1 MRVFKFGGASL
12 KDAAGVRNVSAVL
25 GRFEHDDL
33 VIVVSAMGKTTDA
46 LETVVWGHTGG
57 CDVRDRM
64 DALRSTHAA
73 VLAAVAPADAAAAA
87 ALAGQF
93 DRLDALLARPPV

>member
-12 KDAAGVRNVSAVL
+12 KDAAGVRNVSAVI

-33 VIVVSAMGKTTDA
+33 VIVVSAMGKTTNA
-46 LETVVWGHTGG
+46 LEAVVWSHTGAG
-57 CDVRDRM
+57 DVRDQM
-64 DALRSTHAA
+64 DALRSTHVA
-73 VLAAVAPADAAAAA
+73 VLAAVAPADDAAAA

-93 DRLDALLARPPV
+93 D